1 MKKITNINLGR
12 ILMLTLALLISINGV
27 LTKILLNI
35 FPQWEIIFFNALTCL
50 IVSLIIILFKG
61 ANNFKVQNIP
71 KHFIRVF
78 SMAIAFIIYVFS
90 IQKIFIVEVM
100 AIYNFA
106 PVISTVL
113 AIFFL
118 KEKFNILRF
127 IAVLFGFVGVLI
139 IIKPGEGLFSLT
151 SLLPILGAFFVGI
164 AYVTTRSI
172 MKIDNVYA
180 TVFYYSVGL
189 LILSLV
195 FFPKNFILPSLYL
208 LLLLLLTG
216 LLSIISHYLFA
227 LSVKFGEVN
236 SVAPLEY
243 TAFIWTGLLGYLVF
257 NQIPNLMV
265 IFGGVIIIISGIYLI
280 RVENNL
286 FKYK

>member
-1 MKKITNINLGR
+1 MNKITNINLGR

-61 ANNFKVQNIP
+61 KNNFKVQNIP

-106 PVISTVL
+106 PIISTIL

-139 IIKPGEGLFSLT
+139 VIKPGEGLFSLT

-195 FFPKNFILPSLYL
+195 FFP
-208 LLLLLLTG
+208 
-216 LLSIISHYLFA
+216 
-227 LSVKFGEVN
+227 
-236 SVAPLEY
+236 
-243 TAFIWTGLLGYLVF
+243 
-257 NQIPNLMV
+257 
-265 IFGGVIIIISGIYLI
+265 
-280 RVENNL
+280 
-286 FKYK
+286 

>member
-1 MKKITNINLGR
+1 
-12 ILMLTLALLISINGV
+12 MLLLALLISINGA
-27 LTKILLNI
+27 LTKILLNT
-35 FPQWEIIFFNALTCL
+35 FPQWEVIFFNALTCL
-50 IVSLIIILFKG
+50 IVSLIIILYKG
-61 ANNFKVQNIP
+61 KNNFKVQNIP
-71 KHFIRVF
+71 KHFVRVF
-78 SMAIAFIIYVFS
+78 SMVFAFIIYVFS
-90 IQKIFIVEVM
+90 INKIFIVEVM

-106 PVISTVL
+106 PIISTLL

-139 IIKPGEGLFSLT
+139 VINPGEGLFSLT

-180 TVFYYSVGL
+180 TVFYYSLGL
-189 LILSLV
+189 LILSLF

-216 LLSIISHYLFA
+216 FLSIISHYLFA
-227 LSVKFGEVN
+227 LSVKFGEVS

-243 TAFIWTGLLGYLVF
+243 TAFIWTGLLGYFVF
-257 NQIPNLMV
+257 NQVPNLMV
-265 IFGGVIIIISGIYLI
+265 IFGGAIIIISGIYLI